1 MNSPEEARLRK
12 SIRYYILFF
21 IFAIVLSGLTTF
33 PLESEL
39 RLLHENVNSLP
50 SFLRDW
56 ITQVYFAI
64 KDTNEKY
71 YFLAYGY
78 DWLGFAHLVIA
89 ICFIGPLKDPL
100 KNIWVV
106 QWGMIACLCVFPL
119 ALIAGAIR
127 GVPMYWRLIDC
138 SFGLVGFILLY
149 LCYKKIL
156 KLEKILALKH

>member
-1 MNSPEEARLRK
+1 MTSPEEARLRK

-21 IFAIVLSGLTTF
+21 IFAIVVSGLTTF
-33 PLESEL
+33 PLETEM
-39 RLLHENVNSLP
+39 RFLHEHVHSLP
-50 SFLRDW
+50 AFLRGW

-64 KDTNEKY
+64 KDMNEKY

-89 ICFIGPLKDPL
+89 ICFIGPLRDPV

-106 QWGMIACLCVFPL
+106 QWGMIACICVFPL
-119 ALIAGAIR
+119 ALIAGGIR

-149 LCYKKIL
+149 VCYKQIL
-156 KLEKILALKH
+156 KLEKILIPKH